1 MNVYRLIIESDDG
14 ETHIV
19 DAVHENGL
27 LQSIKVYP
35 VEEGKVQDVLHYDME
50 DLPDL
55 SVRIQENLTVMLE
68 EGMC

>member
-1 MNVYRLIIESDDG
+1 MNVYRLIIESDD
-14 ETHIV
+14 EDAHLV
-19 DAVHENGL
+19 DAGHENGL

-35 VEEGKVQDVLHYDME
+35 VEDGKVKEALLYE
-50 DLPDL
+50 IGDLPDL

>member
-1 MNVYRLIIESDDG
+1 MNVYRLIIESD
-14 ETHIV
+14 ETHLV
-19 DAVHENGL
+19 DAIHENGL

-35 VEEGKVQDVLHYDME
+35 VEGGEVQDALLYE
-50 DLPDL
+50 IADLPDL

>member
-1 MNVYRLIIESDDG
+1 MNVYRLIIESDD
-14 ETHIV
+14 ETHLV
-19 DAVHENGL
+19 DAIHENGL
-27 LQSIKVYP
+27 LQSIKVHP
-35 VEEGKVQDVLHYDME
+35 VEEGEVQDALHYDME

>member
-1 MNVYRLIIESDDG
+1 MNVYRLIIESDD
-14 ETHIV
+14 ETHLV
-19 DAVHENGL
+19 DSIHENGL

-35 VEEGKVQDVLHYDME
+35 VEEGKVQDALLYE
-50 DLPDL
+50 IADLPDL

>member
-1 MNVYRLIIESDDG
+1 MNVYRLIIESDD

-19 DAVHENGL
+19 DAIHENGL
-27 LQSIKVYP
+27 LQSIEVYP
-35 VEEGKVQDVLHYDME
+35 VEEGKVQDALHYGIG

-68 EGMC
+68 DGLC